1 MNKTKRVAW
10 HKHLKG
16 EKKYK
21 EKLREAKKTG
31 ATAAAA
37 TTSTTPIRS
46 R

>member
-21 EKLREAKKTG
+21 EKLREAQKAGTTTT
-31 ATAAAA
+31 ATTAA
-37 TTSTTPIRS
+37 TPARS

>member
-16 EKKYK
+16 EKKFK
-21 EKLREAKKTG
+21 EKQREAQKAG
-31 ATAAAA
+31 TASA
-37 TTSTTPIRS
+37 TTTPATSTRA

>member
-21 EKLREAKKTG
+21 EKLREAQKNG
-31 ATAAAA
+31 TA
-37 TTSTTPIRS
+37 TSTTSATPTRT